1 MFVRIRE
8 NSWFASLA
16 ARKLK
21 TAKVAMVVGKTIH
34 LWNTSREEFLA
45 NRRWVCHELA
55 HVEQYA
61 RYGFFRFLFYY
72 LLESL
77 KHGYRNNRFEKEAR
91 ERENQPAIL
100 LDHIIG

>member
-1 MFVRIRE
+1 MVVRIRE

-21 TAKVAMVVGKTIH
+21 TAKVAMVLGNTIH

-45 NRRWVCHELA
+45 NQRWLCHELA

-61 RYGFFRFLFYY
+61 RYGFFRFVVLYLF
-72 LLESL
+72 ESL
-77 KHGYRNNRFEKEAR
+77 RHGYRNNRFEAEAR
-91 ERENQPAIL
+91 EREKHSAIL
-100 LDHIIG
+100 LNHIIE